1 MSEREGRES
10 EGEKREEMER
20 ESGERGRER
29 WRERGERERERERNK
44 ILLKKSR
51 SSFVSPYWLHRTS
64 LNNDC

>member
-1 MSEREGRES
+1 MSEREGRE
-10 EGEKREEMER
+10 R
-20 ESGERGRER
+20 ERGREG
-29 WRERGERERERERNK
+29 ERGGEREEKEREGERNK